1 MKEPI
6 HKIGRI
12 FSWIDKQLFWSSQFN
27 TFLIEVN
34 IYKEIKVKKLHIP
47 SLNIQQL
54 RNIDSHNLRIAI
66 YVNVKLLQFQTY
78 FSGLIYLLHCITNHV
93 YENADTCRLQSHL
106 RQLWGNAWFFR
117 FF

>member
-54 RNIDSHNLRIAI
+54 PNIDSHNLRIAI

-78 FSGLIYLLHCITNHV
+78 FFSLDYSSFFTVSQTTSMKMLILVDCKAT
-93 YENADTCRLQSHL
+93 
-106 RQLWGNAWFFR
+106 
-117 FF
+117 